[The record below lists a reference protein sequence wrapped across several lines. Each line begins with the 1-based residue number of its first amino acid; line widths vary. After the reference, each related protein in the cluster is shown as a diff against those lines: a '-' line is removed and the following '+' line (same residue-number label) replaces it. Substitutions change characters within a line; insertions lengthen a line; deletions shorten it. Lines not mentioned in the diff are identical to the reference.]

1 MRFTLRH
8 RVLIILAGFVL
19 ISFLLGLVL
28 VWYTFRIE
36 GLIASITE
44 KDLSAFHQAEALE
57 NTLMKQKGLVSYFI
71 LDGNPGWLNQ
81 QEGLRRAFLD
91 QLTRIRAA
99 SETAIQSKI
108 LDEIE
113 VEYKHYTTKKDN
125 VVELF
130 RSGNPTDGA
139 VEHLDAHVHFE
150 SLMRL
155 CERFKQF
162 HTDRIQSAKADSHAQ
177 AQRLRVL
184 ALAAIFISAGLTLLL
199 AFVFVYQ
206 ILEPLRRLTLEAD
219 RNGEPARTEDEVKTL
234 SRRVRVLLHNVD
246 HTQSELEKSRESLAQ
261 AEKMA
266 LVGKLAASMAHS
278 IRNPFTSVQM
288 RLFSLSRSMDLDDVQ
303 KEDLEVISSEIRHID
318 TIVQNFLEFSRPPK
332 LKMQDSSPSSVVDA
346 ALRLLRYR
354 LKSYD
359 VTVTVNRPAP
369 LPTARIDTEQ
379 LREVVVN
386 LIVNACEA
394 MPPGG
399 SIAIEERT
407 ETHPYLGP
415 TTVIVVRD
423 NGPGIPAHLREKI
436 FQPFFSTKEQGTGL
450 GLSIA
455 QRIITEHGGRLEVE
469 STEGHGAAFIII
481 LPCQEL
487 IHHELDPDH

>member
-1 MRFTLRH
+1 MRFNLRH
-8 RVLIILAGFVL
+8 RVLAILAGFVL
-19 ISFLLGLVL
+19 ITFLLGLVL

-44 KDLSAFHQAEALE
+44 KDLSAFQQAEALE

-71 LDGNPGWLNQ
+71 LDGSPDWLHQ
-81 QEGLRRAFLD
+81 QQDLRRAFLD
-91 QLTRIRAA
+91 QLARIRSA
-99 SETAIQSKI
+99 SETAVQNQI
-108 LDEIE
+108 LDE
-113 VEYKHYTTKKDN
+113 VKAEYGRYSAKKDR

-130 RSGNPTDGA
+130 RSGNAAGGA
-139 VEHLDAHVHFE
+139 VEHRDAHSHFE
-150 SLMRL
+150 ALMGL

-162 HTDRIQSAKADSHAQ
+162 HTDRILSAKADSHAQ

-184 ALAAIFISAGLTLLL
+184 ALAAIVVSASLTLLL
-199 AFVFVYQ
+199 LFVFVYQ
-206 ILEPLRRLTLEAD
+206 ILEPLRRLTLEANRD
-219 RNGEPARTEDEVKTL
+219 AEPGRPEDEVKTL
-234 SRRVRVLLHNVD
+234 SRRVRVLLHDVD

-261 AEKMA
+261 VEKMA

-288 RLFSLSRSMDLDDVQ
+288 RLFSLSRSLDLDEIQ
-303 KEDLEVISSEIRHID
+303 KEDLEVISAEIRHID

-332 LKMQDSSPSSVVDA
+332 LKMQAASPSGVVDA

-354 LKSYD
+354 LKAYD
-359 VTVTVNRPAP
+359 VTVTLNRSTP

-379 LREVVVN
+379 LKEVVVN

-394 MPPGG
+394 MLPGG
-399 SIAIEERT
+399 VIEIEERT
-407 ETHPYLGP
+407 ERHPQLGP
-415 TTVIVVRD
+415 VAVIVVRD
-423 NGPGIPAHLREKI
+423 SGPGIPTHLRDKI

-455 QRIITEHGGRLEVE
+455 QRIINEHGGRLELE
-469 STEGHGAAFIII
+469 STIDRGAAFIIV
-481 LPCQEL
+481 LPCQEPT
-487 IHHELDPDH
+487 HERDPDH

>member
-1 MRFTLRH
+1 MRFNLRH

-19 ISFLLGLVL
+19 ITFLLGLIL

-57 NTLMKQKGLVSYFI
+57 NALMKQKGLVSYFI
-71 LDGNPGWLNQ
+71 LDGNPDWLDQ
-81 QEGLRRAFLD
+81 QQDLRRGFLD
-91 QLTRIRAA
+91 QLARIRVA
-99 SETAIQSKI
+99 SETAIQSQI

-113 VEYKHYTTKKDN
+113 AEYGQYIAKKDRA
-125 VVELF
+125 VALF
-130 RSGNPTDGA
+130 RHGNATDGA
-139 VEHLDAHVHFE
+139 VEHRDAHAHFE

-162 HTDRIQSAKADSHAQ
+162 HTDRILSAKAESHAQ

-184 ALAAIFISAGLTLLL
+184 ALAAITVSASLTLLL

-206 ILEPLRRLTLEAD
+206 ILEPLRRLTVEAHRD
-219 RNGEPARTEDEVKTL
+219 GEPARAEDEVKTL
-234 SRRVRVLLHNVD
+234 SRRVRVLLHDVD

-261 AEKMA
+261 VEKMA

-288 RLFSLSRSMDLDDVQ
+288 RLFSLSRSLDLDDVQ
-303 KEDLEVISSEIRHID
+303 KEDLEVISAEIRHID

-332 LKMQDSSPSSVVDA
+332 LKMQNSSPSSVVDA

-354 LKSYD
+354 LKSYE
-359 VTVTVNRPAP
+359 VTVTVNRPIP
-369 LPTARIDTEQ
+369 LPIARIDTEQ
-379 LREVVVN
+379 LKEVVVN

-399 SIAIEERT
+399 SIGIEERT
-407 ETHPYLGP
+407 DHHPHLGP
-415 TTVIVVRD
+415 AAVIVVRD
-423 NGPGIPAHLREKI
+423 NGPGIPMHLRDKI

-455 QRIITEHGGRLEVE
+455 QRIITEHGGRLEME
-469 STEGHGAAFIII
+469 PSEGRGAAFTIV
-481 LPCQEL
+481 LPCQEPT
-487 IHHELDPDH
+487 HELDPDH